1 METSPK
7 PAAPAA
13 QVALA
18 KKAAAAKAK
27 AKPSGLS
34 APLIAA
40 NQKHQAKQAL
50 AETPDLHSEHDQ
62 TRVHAPRAPLQTPAK
77 EKAWA
82 QKERVEAAKARHA
95 DRLLTKPEV
104 CAIAH
109 VSYPTLWQWMLAGK
123 FPRSRIVAGRSMWLS
138 TEVDAWLAELP
149 VRPLKG
155 DAAAAERAS

>member
-1 METSPK
+1 METSAK

-27 AKPSGLS
+27 AKP
-34 APLIAA
+34 AA
-40 NQKHQAKQAL
+40 L
-50 AETPDLHSEHDQ
+50 
-62 TRVHAPRAPLQTPAK
+62 RAPPQTPAK
-77 EKAWA
+77 EKAEA
-82 QKERVEAAKARHA
+82 QKERVKAAKARLV

-104 CAIAH
+104 CAIANAT
-109 VSYPTLWQWMLAGK
+109 YPTVWQWMLAGK

-155 DAAAAERAS
+155 DADQRTAAK